1 VPSCPYTPRDQVSLR
16 TRKENN
22 LITNHTPEQRAK
34 INAAFRDYLKS
45 GSVPNIPETRDL
57 NTATDGAGGA
67 LVAQIYSKEWIEA
80 QRQYGPLA
88 GLVSVS
94 RNTNGGPLKVSVYSD
109 VASTMSL
116 LTEGSSTSSTEID
129 PTMFSTIAG
138 GADTLISTVLF
149 SKQEAAD
156 ADDIGEFLKRIAFS
170 RVSRATEYAL
180 LTGRDNGTNSQLTHS
195 PVGGL
200 LAAAPV
206 GVSAVATTGPTQAQ
220 LKALAAS
227 VDVSYQNAPGAGFYV
242 NPITFAFLVA
252 KETSTGE
259 SLYKFNGDTLYIGK
273 WPVYVSAANSMP
285 SYSTSGGA
293 VTALFGDYSRAY
305 KFVDVGG
312 PRLQILTQRFADQFV
327 NQAVISQRLASAALV
342 SGAVKSMT
350 TA

>member
-1 VPSCPYTPRDQVSLR
+1 
-16 TRKENN
+16 

-34 INAAFRDYLKS
+34 INIAFRDYLKN
-45 GSVPNIPETRDL
+45 GIVPNIPETRDL
-57 NTATDGAGGA
+57 NTATDGAGGSF
-67 LVAQIYSKEWIEA
+67 VAQVYSKEWIEA

-94 RNTNGGPLKVSVYSD
+94 RNTNGGPLKVSVYD
-109 VASTMSL
+109 DIASTMSL
-116 LTEGSSTSSTEID
+116 LTEGSSTSSTEVD

-170 RVSRATEYAL
+170 RASRATEYSL

-206 GVSAVATTGPTQAQ
+206 GVSAVATTGPTYAQ
-220 LKALAAS
+220 MASLAAS
-227 VDVSYQNAPGAGFYV
+227 VDVSYRNAPGAGFYV
-242 NPITFAFLVA
+242 NPTTFEYLVA
-252 KETSTGE
+252 QVTTTGAP
-259 SLYKFNGDTLYIGK
+259 LYNFGDDGMLRVAGK
-273 WPVYVSAANSMP
+273 PVYISAANAMP
-285 SYSTSGGA
+285 SYSNSGS
-293 VTALFGDYSRAY
+293 VIALFGDYSRAY

-312 PRLQILTQRFADQFV
+312 PRLQILTQRFADQFL

-342 SGAVKSMT
+342 SGAVKAMT

>member
-1 VPSCPYTPRDQVSLR
+1 M
-16 TRKENN
+16 
-22 LITNHTPEQRAK
+22 TNTTPETRAR

-45 GSVPNIPETRDL
+45 GIVPNIPETRDL
-57 NTATDGAGGA
+57 TTATDGVGGA
-67 LVAQIYSKEWIEA
+67 FVAQIYSKELIEA
-80 QRQYGPLA
+80 QRQFGHLA

-94 RNTNGGPLKVSVYSD
+94 RNTNGAPLKVGVYND
-109 VASTMSL
+109 TASTMSV
-116 LTEGSSTSSTEID
+116 LTEGSSTSSTEVD

-138 GADTLISTVLF
+138 GADTLLSTVLY

-170 RVSRATEYAL
+170 RAARATEYAL
-180 LTGRDNGTNSQLTHS
+180 LTGKDNGTNSQLTHS

-206 GVSAVATTGPTQAQ
+206 GVSAVATTGPTYAQ
-220 LKALAAS
+220 MAALAAS
-227 VDVSYQNAPGAGFYV
+227 IDVSYRNAPGAGFYV
-242 NPITFAFLVA
+242 NPTTFAFLVA
-252 KETSTGE
+252 QVTTTGAP
-259 SLYKFNGDTLYIGK
+259 LYNFGDDGLLRVAGK
-273 WPVYVSAANSMP
+273 PVYVSAANAMP

-293 VTALFGDYSRAY
+293 VIALFGAYSFAY

-312 PRLQILTQRFADQFV
+312 PRLQILTQRFADQFL

-342 SGAVKSMT
+342 AGSVKSMT